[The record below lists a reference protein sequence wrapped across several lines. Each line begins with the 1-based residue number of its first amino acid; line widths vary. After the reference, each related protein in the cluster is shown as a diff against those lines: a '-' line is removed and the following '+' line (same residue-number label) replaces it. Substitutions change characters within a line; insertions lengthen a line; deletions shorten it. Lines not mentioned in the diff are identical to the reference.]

1 MIPRRLSVFWLGLAL
16 ILALAAVPRLLSYS
30 FSLPYIDHPDEPNY
44 YVAGQIWRGLMPP
57 DPYYGGVPPG
67 YPVLHTVF
75 QPLVEAANLKTS
87 SDAIRFMRLLSVIA
101 NLLTL
106 AAIALAAR
114 LAAGDL
120 AGLVAGAA
128 WGAAP
133 LVLQNGVYALPD
145 PYVYLFTA
153 AALWLAAGAVVK
165 PKRSWWAL
173 WSVVSGLLAVL
184 MKYPALPALAPGV
197 LAALAV
203 FARDRRTDLRLL
215 FLQVLLIG
223 GVGLW
228 LVFGYG
234 VDFNHLQREGA
245 VIQQQGWTNF
255 LNLSRAANNVYY
267 ALVPLNAVAF
277 GLFALAGIA
286 AWLIARREHK
296 PTANLLILGM
306 CMLLVVS
313 IPWLANTFSEVND
326 STIRYVLPATTAACV
341 IFGAALGQVA
351 AVLPVKQPAARG
363 LVTALPL
370 LALVWLPQA
379 QVDAGIVRDR
389 GLPDRRVALRE
400 WFDQNLDTGT
410 VIVNNDNHKTF
421 NPLWGGIPY
430 QHWTDWWISND
441 VMEHPVDEWRK
452 ARGMSYAVLDKAGEQ
467 GMLASDAGRAYLGQ
481 MLHLRDFVETP
492 ARGPA
497 MAVYR
502 LWRMEHETT
511 VQFGDTITLV
521 GFDGDA
527 ARATRGQP
535 LALRFYWQTAGT
547 PPDNYSLFIHL
558 VPLDGEVPLAQA
570 DGAPAS
576 DARPTLTWNDPG
588 ETLISQ
594 PFALNIPPNMPAGE
608 YRLKI
613 GLYNYETGARL
624 PVKDG
629 GAAAGD
635 AYELMRVKLE

>member
-1 MIPRRLSVFWLGLAL
+1 MVRRRLSVFWLGLAL

-67 YPVLHTVF
+67 YPALHTVF

-87 SDAIRFMRLLSVIA
+87 SDAVRFMRLLSVSA

-114 LAAGDL
+114 LAAGDF

-133 LVLQNGVYALPD
+133 LVLENGVYALPD
-145 PYVYLFTA
+145 PFVYLFTA
-153 AALWLAAGAVVK
+153 GALWLAAGAVVK
-165 PKRSWWAL
+165 PKRAWWAL

-184 MKYPALPALAPGV
+184 MKYPALPTLAPGV

-203 FARDRRTDLRLL
+203 FVRDRRVGLRLL

-223 GVGLW
+223 VVGLW

-245 VIQQQGWTNF
+245 VIQQQGWANF
-255 LNLSRAANNVYY
+255 LNLSRAANNIYY
-267 ALVPLNAVAF
+267 AVMPLNAAAV
-277 GLFALAGIA
+277 GLFALAGIT
-286 AWLIARREHK
+286 AWFIARREHK
-296 PTANLLILGM
+296 PAANPLILGL
-306 CMLLVVS
+306 CLLLVVS
-313 IPWLANTFSEVND
+313 VPWLANTFSEVNE

-341 IFGAALGQVA
+341 ILGAALAQVA
-351 AVLPVKQPAARG
+351 SVLPLKQPAARG

-379 QVDAGIVRDR
+379 GADAGIVRDR
-389 GLPDRRVALRE
+389 QLPDRRVALRE
-400 WFDQNLDTGT
+400 WFDHNLDTGT

-430 QHWTDWWISND
+430 QHWTDWWISSD

-452 ARGMSYAVLDKAGEQ
+452 QRGMAYAVLGKGGERE
-467 GMLASDAGRAYLGQ
+467 MLASDAGRAYLAQ

-502 LWRMEHETT
+502 LWRMEHETA
-511 VQFGDTITLV
+511 VQFGDRIRLV
-521 GFDGDA
+521 GFDGNA
-527 ARATRGQP
+527 AARGQP
-535 LALRFYWQTAGT
+535 LTLRFYWGASAT
-547 PPDNYSLFIHL
+547 PADNYSLFIHL
-558 VPLDGEVPLAQA
+558 VPLSGDGPLAQA

-576 DARPTLTWNDPG
+576 DVRPTLTWNDPG

-594 PFALNIPPNMPAGE
+594 PFALNIPPDLPAGE

-624 PVKDG
+624 PVQEGD
-629 GAAAGD
+629 AAAGD
-635 AYELMRVKLE
+635 AYELMRIKLN